1 MPAGFDALARAH
13 CVRHG
18 DRPPAADMQE
28 RLSSRPPSLLAGHV
42 QHDAAQPLQILRTIH
57 GFDPCI
63 ACAVHVAGPGGA
75 RLTVGM
81 RGAPAAERRGR
92 P

>member
-1 MPAGFDALARAH
+1 MPAGVDVLARAQGF
-13 CVRHG
+13 RRG
-18 DRPPAADMQE
+18 DRPPAAYMQE

-42 QHDAAQPLQILRTIH
+42 QHDAAQPLEILRTIH

-63 ACAVHVAGPGGA
+63 ACAVHVAVPGGA

-81 RGAPAAERRGR
+81 R
-92 P
+92 